1 MTLLIEMFCATNQ
14 TREQKGERV
23 KLKML
28 IASSVTA
35 NNISGAAS
43 AKGFQTM

>member
-1 MTLLIEMFCATNQ
+1 MTLLIEMFCSTNQ
-14 TREQKGERV
+14 TTEQKGKRV

-35 NNISGAAS
+35 KNISGAAS